1 MECFFPGNGWTP
13 VSSGK
18 WWIDSLF
25 DLTVCVAFA
34 FCIKLFLSQRTKSFL
49 TILLLFFSQ
58 SQWAL
63 GECTAARG
71 CFWLALSLSTDMP
84 IIFGRKKNYK
94 YVNEKF
100 NIFETESLHVEV
112 NIFCQKLCLV
122 LLCFLI
128 HFYIPVVNKSFSKTC
143 LNSLHKTLKTK
154 TNNCSLNDERVYVH
168 VCFPILMQSNVFFH
182 NLSTYKKT
190 FWNVF
195 IWFNLSRTIQHL
207 K

>member
-84 IIFGRKKNYK
+84 IIFGRKKKLQICKWKIQYIWNRVTACWSK
-94 YVNEKF
+94 YFLPKIVF
-100 NIFETESLHVEV
+100 G
-112 NIFCQKLCLV
+112 LV
-122 LLCFLI
+122 VF
-128 HFYIPVVNKSFSKTC
+128 
-143 LNSLHKTLKTK
+143 LNSLLYS
-154 TNNCSLNDERVYVH
+154 CSKQ
-168 VCFPILMQSNVFFH
+168 ILF
-182 NLSTYKKT
+182 
-190 FWNVF
+190 
-195 IWFNLSRTIQHL
+195 
-207 K
+207 

>member
-1 MECFFPGNGWTP
+1 MHSCTR
-13 VSSGK
+13 
-18 WWIDSLF
+18 
-25 DLTVCVAFA
+25 
-34 FCIKLFLSQRTKSFL
+34 LFLAGIKPQHRYANNIWKK
-49 TILLLFFSQ
+49 
-58 SQWAL
+58 
-63 GECTAARG
+63 
-71 CFWLALSLSTDMP
+71 
-84 IIFGRKKNYK
+84 KKNYK

-182 NLSTYKKT
+182 NLSTHKKT